1 MPNSVSSRSVPAA
14 LLDPVVAFFNPRR
27 VILYGSQARGDAGP
41 DSDYDLLVILD
52 DDVPAEKLTLRAGFE
67 SRRSYRRPADVVP
80 CREATFR
87 RRARIVGTLC
97 HLAATEGVV
106 VYERR

>member
-1 MPNSVSSRSVPAA
+1 MPNSISSKSVPAA
-14 LLDPVVAFFNPRR
+14 LLDPVVAYFNPKR
-27 VILYGSQARGDAGP
+27 VILYGSQARGGAGP

-52 DDVPAEKLTLRAGFE
+52 DDAPPDKLTLRAGFE
-67 SRRSYRRPADVVP
+67 SRRGYCEPADIVP

-87 RRARIVGTLC
+87 RRARIVGTLS